1 MSVAS
6 PAVAITKP
14 VVAPRPIARL
24 TYRYATCLY
33 VVAVAAQVA
42 LAGVF
47 VFVGPQTIE
56 LHKTFAHTFLVLS
69 SVILL
74 SALVGR
80 LPGPARRDALVT
92 AGLLAIQGGLV
103 HALVISPFIAA
114 LHPVNALLVFWW
126 AVGTAKRAA

>member
-1 MSVAS
+1 MSVAT
-6 PAVAITKP
+6 PALAIAKP
-14 VVAPRPIARL
+14 VAAPRSIARL
-24 TYRYATCLY
+24 TYRYAARLY

-69 SVILL
+69 SVLLL
-74 SALVGR
+74 SALLGR
-80 LPGPARRDALVT
+80 LPAPARRDALVT

-114 LHPVNALLVFWW
+114 FHPVNALLVFWW

>member
-1 MSVAS
+1 MTAAS
-6 PAVAITKP
+6 PALAVARP
-14 VVAPRPIARL
+14 AAAPRSIARL
-24 TYRYATCLY
+24 TYRYATRAY
-33 VVAVAAQVA
+33 VLAIAAQVA

-69 SVILL
+69 SVMLV

-80 LPGPARRDALVT
+80 LPAPARRDALVT

-114 LHPVNALLVFWW
+114 FHPVNALLIFWW

>member
-6 PAVAITKP
+6 PALAIAKP
-14 VVAPRPIARL
+14 VAGPRSIARL
-24 TYRYATCLY
+24 TYRYAARLY

-69 SVILL
+69 SVLLL
-74 SALVGR
+74 SALLGR
-80 LPGPARRDALVT
+80 LPAPARRDALVT
-92 AGLLAIQGGLV
+92 AALLAIQGGLV

-114 LHPVNALLVFWW
+114 FHPVNALLVFWW
-126 AVGTAKRAA
+126 AVGTARRAA

>member
-1 MSVAS
+1 MTAAS
-6 PAVAITKP
+6 PAISVARP
-14 VVAPRPIARL
+14 AAAPRAFARIA
-24 TYRYATCLY
+24 YRYATRAY

-47 VFVGPQTIE
+47 VFVGPQTIA
-56 LHKTFAHTFLVLS
+56 LHKTFAHVFLALS
-69 SVILL
+69 LVILL
-74 SALVGR
+74 SALGGR
-80 LPGPARRDALVT
+80 LPAPARRDALVT
-92 AGLLAIQGGLV
+92 AGLLVVQGGLV

>member
-1 MSVAS
+1 MTAAS
-6 PAVAITKP
+6 PALSVARP
-14 VVAPRPIARL
+14 AAAPRTIARL
-24 TYRYATCLY
+24 AYRYAARAY

-56 LHKTFAHTFLVLS
+56 LHKTFAHTFL
-69 SVILL
+69 LL
-74 SALVGR
+74 SAVLLVSSLGGR
-80 LPGPARRDALVT
+80 LAAPARRDALVT
-92 AGLLAIQGGLV
+92 AGLLAVQGGLV

-114 LHPVNALLVFWW
+114 FHPVNALLVFWW

>member
-6 PAVAITKP
+6 PAL
-14 VVAPRPIARL
+14 PIARPVAASRSIAKVA
-24 TYRYATCLY
+24 YRYATRLY
-33 VVAVAAQVA
+33 VVAIAAQVA

-47 VFVGPQTIE
+47 VFVGPETIG
-56 LHKTFAHTFLVLS
+56 LHKTFAHAFLVLS
-69 SVILL
+69 TLIVL

-80 LPGPARRDALVT
+80 LPAPARRDAIVT
-92 AGLLAIQGGLV
+92 AGLLTIQGGLV

-114 LHPVNALLVFWW
+114 FHPVNALVMFWW